1 MTEPQMQAVIIDDDP
16 EVLESLEQWLTLADI
31 EVRTFADA
39 NSALPDLTPD
49 FPGVVVSDIRMPGMD
64 GMNLLQ
70 SIDPGIPVI
79 LITGHGGI
87 AQAVEAMKL
96 GAFDFIEKPYKPDR
110 LVELIKRAWQ
120 QRRVSL
126 ATAPRVAQHDDEQ
139 DLASVLIGHS
149 KAMSALR
156 DQILALAR
164 VNADVIIMGE
174 TGTGKELVARSL
186 HDYSIRRDQPFM
198 AINVAA
204 IPENLLESE
213 LFGHEAGAF
222 TGAHK
227 RQIGIF
233 EAANN
238 GTLFLDEIESM
249 PMAFQIKLLRV
260 LQEREVTRV
269 GSRERIPLNVRVVS
283 ASKEDLREAANDGRF
298 REDLYYRLMVAEI
311 QIPPLRERI
320 ADIPLLF
327 SHFLREAGQ
336 SNQLPV
342 PELSYDDLIALELH
356 DWPGNVRE
364 LRHTAERYLLTRSF
378 NDISV
383 QDLLQLGSSN
393 RSSVHSGEGSL
404 SERLE
409 QVEKAL
415 ISAELSHHK
424 GNIKAVMDVLDL
436 PRRTLNQKMQ
446 KYGLKRDAYT

>member
-174 TGTGKELVARSL
+174 TGNRQGTGRPQPPRLQHSPRPAV
-186 HDYSIRRDQPFM
+186 HGHQRR
-198 AINVAA
+198 
-204 IPENLLESE
+204 
-213 LFGHEAGAF
+213 
-222 TGAHK
+222 
-227 RQIGIF
+227 R
-233 EAANN
+233 
-238 GTLFLDEIESM
+238 
-249 PMAFQIKLLRV
+249 
-260 LQEREVTRV
+260 
-269 GSRERIPLNVRVVS
+269 
-283 ASKEDLREAANDGRF
+283 
-298 REDLYYRLMVAEI
+298 
-311 QIPPLRERI
+311 
-320 ADIPLLF
+320 
-327 SHFLREAGQ
+327 
-336 SNQLPV
+336 
-342 PELSYDDLIALELH
+342 
-356 DWPGNVRE
+356 
-364 LRHTAERYLLTRSF
+364 
-378 NDISV
+378 
-383 QDLLQLGSSN
+383 
-393 RSSVHSGEGSL
+393 HSGKPARKRALRPRSR
-404 SERLE
+404 RL
-409 QVEKAL
+409 
-415 ISAELSHHK
+415 H
-424 GNIKAVMDVLDL
+424 
-436 PRRTLNQKMQ
+436 RRPQTPD
-446 KYGLKRDAYT
+446 RHF